1 MIPLY
6 AYRDNSCDPRKCTVK
21 KLERA
26 GFLKIFTKIPQIPR
40 NTLLLDPT
48 AEQALSPADRFVRS
62 VTALDCSWVVLDTGA
77 VRSWR
82 IRRAL
87 PFLMAANPVNFGKPC
102 KLSSIEAL
110 AAALYILGEKDRAAT
125 VLSKVNWGIR
135 FLEVNLEPLDLY
147 ANAKDSTEVVKIQ
160 ALYID

>member
-21 KLERA
+21 KMERA
-26 GFLKIFTKIPQIPR
+26 GFLKIVRKLSQIPR
-40 NTLLLDPT
+40 NTLLLDPS
-48 AEQALSPADRFVRS
+48 AEQALSPADKYVKS
-62 VTALDCSWVVLDTGA
+62 LTVLDCSWEVLDTGA
-77 VRSWR
+77 ISSWR

-102 KLSSIEAL
+102 RLSSIEAV
-110 AAALYILGEKDRAAT
+110 AAALYIMGEKERAGE

-135 FLEVNLEPLDLY
+135 FLEVNREPLELY
-147 ANAKDSTEVVKIQ
+147 ATAKDSTEIIQFQ
-160 ALYID
+160 ALFL

>member
-48 AEQALSPADRFVRS
+48 AEQALSPADRFARS

-125 VLSKVNWGIR
+125 ILSKVNWGIR
-135 FLEVNLEPLDLY
+135 FLEVNQEPLDLY
-147 ANAKDSTEVVKIQ
+147 VNAKDSTEIVKIQ

>member
-1 MIPLY
+1 MISLY

-21 KLERA
+21 KLEKA
-26 GFLKIFTKIPQIPR
+26 GFLTIFTKITRIPR

-48 AEQALSPADRFVRS
+48 AEQALSPADRYVKS
-62 VTALDCSWVVLDTGA
+62 ITVLDCSLEVLDTGA

-82 IRRAL
+82 IHRAL

-110 AAALYILGEKDRAAT
+110 AATLYILGEKERAHAL
-125 VLSKVNWGIR
+125 LSKVSWGIK
-135 FLEVNLEPLDLY
+135 FLEVNREPLELY
-147 ANAKDSTEVVKIQ
+147 ADAKDSSEVIKIQ
-160 ALYID
+160 EFYV

>member
-21 KLERA
+21 KLEKA
-26 GFLKIFTKIPQIPR
+26 GFLKIFTKISQIPR

-48 AEQALSPADRFVRS
+48 AEQARSPADKNVKS
-62 VTALDCSWVVLDTGA
+62 ITVLDCSWVVLDTGS

-87 PFLMAANPVNFGKPC
+87 PFLIAANPVNFGKPC
-102 KLSSIEAL
+102 MLSSVEAL
-110 AAALYILGEKDRAAT
+110 AAALYILGEKDRAAE
-125 VLSKVNWGIR
+125 LLAKVSWGIR
-135 FLEVNLEPLDLY
+135 FLEVNREPLDLY
-147 ANAKDSTEVVKIQ
+147 AAARDSTEVI
-160 ALYID
+160 

>member
-26 GFLKIFTKIPQIPR
+26 GFLTIFKKISHIPR

-48 AEQALSPADRFVRS
+48 AEQALSPADRHVKS
-62 VTALDCSWVVLDTGA
+62 ITVLDCSWAVLDTGS
-77 VRSWR
+77 VSTWR

-87 PFLMAANPVNFGKPC
+87 PFLVAANPTNFGKPC
-102 KLSSIEAL
+102 MLSSVEAL
-110 AAALYILGEKDRAAT
+110 AASLYILGEQERVEK
-125 VLSKVNWGIR
+125 VLGCVSWGIR
-135 FLEVNLEPLDLY
+135 FLEVNKEPLELY
-147 ANAKDSTEVVKIQ
+147 AKAMDSTEVVRFQ
-160 ALYID
+160 ALFL

>member
-1 MIPLY
+1 MIPLF

-21 KLERA
+21 KLEKA
-26 GFLKIFTKIPQIPR
+26 GFLKIFSRITQIPR

-48 AEQALSPADRFVRS
+48 AEQALSPADRFVKS

-125 VLSKVNWGIR
+125 ILSKVNWGIR
-135 FLEVNLEPLDLY
+135 FLEVNQEPLDLY
-147 ANAKDSTEVVKIQ
+147 ANARDSTEVVKIQ

>member
-21 KLERA
+21 KLEKA
-26 GFLKIFTKIPQIPR
+26 GFLKIFTKISQIPR

-62 VTALDCSWVVLDTGA
+62 ITVLDCSWVVLDTGS

-102 KLSSIEAL
+102 VLSSIEAL
-110 AAALYILGEKDRAAT
+110 AATLYILGEKDRAAT

-135 FLEVNLEPLDLY
+135 FIEVNQEPLDLY